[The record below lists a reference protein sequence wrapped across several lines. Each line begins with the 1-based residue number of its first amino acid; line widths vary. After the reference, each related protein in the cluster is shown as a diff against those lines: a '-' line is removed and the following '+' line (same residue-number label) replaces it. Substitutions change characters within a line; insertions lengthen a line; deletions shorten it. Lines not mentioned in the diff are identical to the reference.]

1 LHGIRDVLC
10 EAKTDDGRMTG
21 TQLFRLTI
29 RKRDRTIARG
39 VTVPL
44 RFFLSPTRAISMLLK
59 KRIASEV
66 SSHDGDAALVDGI
79 RRGVQ
84 ASFER
89 LFHAHWDPLCQ
100 YAYCYLR
107 STDDAEEIVQRV
119 FARIWENRLDWSVRG
134 SVQDYLYLATRNAS
148 FDHLRH
154 DSVARRW
161 RERQV
166 AELIGGSV
174 HPEAQAD
181 TLVLA
186 GEFDATIERAFA
198 ELPPKR
204 RRICE
209 LRLAAGMSYQQIAA
223 QLNISPKTVETQV
236 ARGLKYLRSRLAAL
250 RS

>member
-1 LHGIRDVLC
+1 MNAQLQYHYPQRAG
-10 EAKTDDGRMTG
+10 AAGRMLATS
-21 TQLFRLTI
+21 
-29 RKRDRTIARG
+29 DAA
-39 VTVPL
+39 VSES
-44 RFFLSPTRAISMLLK
+44 LS
-59 KRIASEV
+59 
-66 SSHDGDAALVDGI
+66 DGDAAVVDGI
-79 RRGVQ
+79 RRGMLP
-84 ASFER
+84 AFEQ

-100 YAYCYLR
+100 CAFHYVR

-119 FARIWENRLDWSVRG
+119 FARIWENRLNWSVRG
-134 SVQDYLYLATRNAS
+134 RVQDYLYLATRNAS

-161 RERQV
+161 GESQV

-174 HPEAQAD
+174 HPEPQAD
-181 TLVLA
+181 ALVLA
-186 GEFDATIERAFA
+186 EEFDATIERALA